1 MSTNRFTV
9 AGFSKSD
16 INCSFETVVPAV
28 AVLFDRIGVGRVGRG
43 GWGAPGAVDH
53 ALQST
58 GGHLLE
64 KLRTS
69 RLGMR
74 LPGCPE

>member
-1 MSTNRFTV
+1 MCQGTV
-9 AGFSKSD
+9 LQQAGFSKSD

-28 AVLFDRIGVGRVGRG
+28 AVLFDRIGVEGGEGWVGV
-43 GWGAPGAVDH
+43 PGVVDH

-58 GGHLLE
+58 DGHLLE
-64 KLRTS
+64 KLHTS